1 MSVRQIILRTLGGA
15 LVLSLVLCYWSL
27 TWVYLAASVG
37 ALCCVAF
44 HDVTQTRRAILRNFP
59 IIGHGRYLMEAIR
72 PEVNQYFVESNTDGK
87 PFSRE
92 LRSVI
97 YQRAKGERDTV
108 PFGTQSDVYAVGYEW
123 LNHSLNARHPDPEPG
138 RVLVG
143 ADTCAK
149 PYSLALLNSSAMS
162 FGSLS
167 SSAVL
172 ALNLGAK
179 AAGFAQNTGEGGV
192 SPYHL
197 EGGGDLIWQIGT
209 GYFGCRS
216 PEGEF
221 EEESF
226 VQTAGLAAVK
236 MIEVKLSQ
244 GAKPGHGG
252 ILPAAK
258 VTPEIARIRSVPIGQ
273 DVLSP
278 PSHSAFNDPR
288 SLLQFVERLRRL
300 SGGKPVGIKLCVGR
314 PQEFMALCKAMVA
327 EGVWPDFISVDGGE
341 GGTGAAPLEFSN
353 AVGSPLV
360 EALVLVHNSLV
371 GFGLRE
377 RVGVFASGKIATGFH
392 MAQKMALGADA
403 CFSARAMMMAMGCI
417 QARECN
423 ANTCPVGVATQD
435 TGLVSGLDVEDKAQ
449 RVEQFQRGTVQ
460 SLLELAGAA
469 GLGGPEEL
477 LPHHIQK
484 RIAPDE
490 VRSYMDLYPFLER
503 GALLSEPVPP
513 AYEEAWKAADPATF

>member
-1 MSVRQIILRTLGGA
+1 MSVRRVILGTLAAA
-15 LVLSLVLCYWSL
+15 LVLSLGLSYWSSG
-27 TWVYLAASVG
+27 WGYLAVGIG
-37 ALCCVAF
+37 ALCLVALR
-44 HDVTQTRRAILRNFP
+44 DVTQTRRAILRNFP
-59 IIGHGRYLMEAIR
+59 LIGHGRYLMESIR
-72 PEVNQYFVESNTDGK
+72 PEINQYFVESNTDGK

-108 PFGTQSDVYAVGYEW
+108 PFGTQLDVYAVGYEW
-123 LNHSLNARHPDPEPG
+123 LTHSMNARHPRHEPS

-143 ADTCAK
+143 EDCCAK

-167 SSAVL
+167 SRAVL
-172 ALNLGAK
+172 ALNRGAR

-209 GYFGCRS
+209 GYFGCRTRQGGFD
-216 PEGEF
+216 GEAF
-221 EEESF
+221 AR
-226 VQTAGLAAVK
+226 TAGLTAVK
-236 MIEVKLSQ
+236 MIELKLSQ

-252 ILPAAK
+252 ILPAVK
-258 VTPEIARIRSVPIGQ
+258 VTPEIARIRSVPLGQ
-273 DVLSP
+273 DVISP
-278 PSHSAFNDPR
+278 PAHSAFRDPR
-288 SLLQFVERLRRL
+288 SLLAFVQRLREL

-314 PQEFMALCKAMVA
+314 HQEFMALCKAMLT
-327 EGVWPDFISVDGGE
+327 EDLWPDFVTVDGGE

-360 EALVLVHNSLV
+360 EGLVLVHNALV

-377 RVGVFASGKIATGFH
+377 RVRVFASGKIATGFH
-392 MAQKMALGADA
+392 MAQKLALGADA

-417 QARECN
+417 QARQCN
-423 ANTCPVGVATQD
+423 ANTCPVGVTTQD
-435 TGLVSGLDVEDKAQ
+435 PGLVAGLDVQDKAR
-449 RVEQFQRGTVQ
+449 RVEQYQRGTVL

-469 GLGGPEEL
+469 GLAGPEEL
-477 LPHHIQK
+477 LPEHIQK
-484 RIAPDE
+484 RVAPNE
-490 VRSYMDLYPFLER
+490 VRSYLDLHPYLER